1 MTRAFSNEVETGSR
15 PENASNQDSRD
26 RNAALSGYDVIM
38 LGAGAAG
45 LMCAGVAGQRGRSVL
60 LLEQAREPGEKIRIS
75 GGGRCNFTNL
85 HTSPANFLSNNPRF
99 CHSAL
104 SGYTQRDFIALVE
117 SYGIAHHEKT
127 RGQLFCDG
135 SSRQIVEMLLAECRK
150 AGAQLRLG
158 TRISAVSKSEGGF
171 VVVTDRGEFRG
182 RSLVVAT
189 GGPSI
194 PKMGSSGFGYRIAEQ
209 FGLKIIPPRP
219 ALVPL
224 TFDAGLLSQFGD
236 LSGVSVD
243 AVVSCG
249 KTRFD
254 EALLFTHRGLS
265 GPAILQISSYWREG
279 QDLLIDIA
287 PQIDVQ
293 AELKRRRRDHPR
305 QEMATALS
313 ELLPRRLAR
322 TIADATGGPERI
334 ADFSDVLLAKVAA
347 DLKQWRVKPNG
358 TEGYRTAEV
367 TLGGVDTSG
376 LSSKTFESKSVP
388 GLYFIGEVVDVTGHL
403 GGFNFQWAWSSGYAA
418 GRHL

>member
-1 MTRAFSNEVETGSR
+1 MTQA
-15 PENASNQDSRD
+15 
-26 RNAALSGYDVIM
+26 RNRSPNSYDVII

-45 LMCAGVAGQRGRSVL
+45 LMCAAIAGQRGRSVL
-60 LLEQAREPGEKIRIS
+60 LLEQARRPGEKIRIS

-85 HTSPANFLSNNPRF
+85 HTSPANFLSANPRF

-104 SGYTQRDFIALVE
+104 SSFTQRDFMALVE
-117 SYGIAHHEKT
+117 AYGIAYHEKT

-135 SSRQIVEMLLAECRK
+135 SSQQIIDMLLEECRK
-150 AGAQLRLG
+150 ADAQLRLG
-158 TRISAVSKSEGGF
+158 TRISAVAGNENGY
-171 VVVTDRGEFRG
+171 VVTSDQGEFRG
-182 RSLVVAT
+182 KSLVVAT

-194 PKMGSSGFGYRIAEQ
+194 PKMGSSGFGYKIAEQ
-209 FGLKIIPPRP
+209 FGLNIVPPRA

-224 TFDAGLLSQFGD
+224 TFDAALLAQFRD

-249 KTRFD
+249 KIRFD

-279 QDLLIDIA
+279 QDIVIDMA
-287 PQIDVQ
+287 PEIDVV
-293 AELKRRRRDHPR
+293 AELKRSRREHPR
-305 QEMATALS
+305 QEPVTALS
-313 ELLPRRLAR
+313 AFLPKRLAS
-322 TIADATGGPERI
+322 IVADVTAGAER
-334 ADFSDVLLAKVAA
+334 LA
-347 DLKQWRVKPNG
+347 DLSDKRLVDAATAVKQWRVRPNG

-376 LSSKTFESKSVP
+376 LSSKTFEARSVP

-403 GGFNFQWAWSSGYAA
+403 GGFNFQWAWSSGHAA
-418 GRHL
+418 GRHV